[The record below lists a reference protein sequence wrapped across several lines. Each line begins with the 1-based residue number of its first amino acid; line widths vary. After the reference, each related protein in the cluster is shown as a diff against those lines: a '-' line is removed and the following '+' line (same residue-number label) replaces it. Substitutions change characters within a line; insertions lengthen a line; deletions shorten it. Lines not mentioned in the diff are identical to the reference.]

1 MPVCDGFEAI
11 SLIRVLETM
20 QVKITPRNATPLTP
34 AVIVAL
40 TGLAAQ
46 RDRDAAMAAGADH
59 FVTKPLKFSALR
71 ELLVEWGV
79 RADGM
84 SRG

>member
-1 MPVCDGFEAI
+1 MPVTDGFEAI
-11 SLIRVLETM
+11 SLIRVLENMETK
-20 QVKITPRNATPLTP
+20 VTRRNVTPPTP

-59 FVTKPLKFSALR
+59 YVTKPLKFSALR

-84 SRG
+84 TG